1 MGGRGPE
8 GTRHRCPAVQATNPA
23 QMGSPVGGRGGGRT
37 LVQDLAAE
45 LEAVKPVVH
54 SQRHRVTLTC
64 KIHRSISTY

>member
-45 LEAVKPVVH
+45 
-54 SQRHRVTLTC
+54 RVEVPALFAHYQDLLFSTLGNC
-64 KIHRSISTY
+64 W